1 MSNAKA
7 GGETGSGRQIGAST
21 LRDRLRN
28 VRKRKQSYDGLLAE
42 NSATQPLVG
51 KRQKKRDDQR
61 AV

>member
-28 VRKRKQSYDGLLAE
+28 VRKRKQVYDGPLAE
-42 NSATQPLVG
+42 NGPKQPLVG
-51 KRQKKRDDQR
+51 DLRKKRDD
-61 AV
+61 